1 MIACYYWYVTQPGI
15 KGKVFFL
22 EIKLHLLILKVI
34 FSTLEPL
41 VLSLDFENSV
51 QNYMLLLYV
60 AVFLENWTM
69 CNAHCRSF
77 YCCLHLSE
85 SKTSESGNRE
95 ATFVTNISDS
105 TLVALL
111 QLVQRAHLENNCI
124 WVAWVR
130 RKCWSSAARLEGI

>member
-15 KGKVFFL
+15 IGKVFSL

-60 AVFLENWTM
+60 AVFLVN
-69 CNAHCRSF
+69 
-77 YCCLHLSE
+77 
-85 SKTSESGNRE
+85 
-95 ATFVTNISDS
+95 
-105 TLVALL
+105 
-111 QLVQRAHLENNCI
+111 
-124 WVAWVR
+124 
-130 RKCWSSAARLEGI
+130 